1 MFYRRIKF
9 KYESGTYELN
19 HVGASTSDLI
29 TRTRISMYISILTRQ
44 DRLCFYNALHK
55 YFGKL
60 ILTGCCLVTQTVN
73 VKCMDLDHGPI
84 YYRINETLLVFF
96 FVHRR

>member
-19 HVGASTSDLI
+19 HVGASSSDLI
-29 TRTRISMYISILTRQ
+29 TRTQIRTYISILRRQ
-44 DRLCFYNALHK
+44 DRLCLYNALHK
-55 YFGKL
+55 FFGKL
-60 ILTGCCLVTQTVN
+60 ILTGCLVTQTVK
-73 VKCMDLDHGPI
+73 VKSMDLDHGPI